1 MANWLF
7 LGAYNIIKCIN
18 IVHIIEIEFN
28 RGEVAVQNGKTDP
41 STLL

>member
-18 IVHIIEIEFN
+18 IVHIIEIELN
-28 RGEVAVQNGKTDP
+28 RGDMAVENGKADP
-41 STLL
+41 CMLP